1 MFDSL
6 TEVLDTEGCGI
17 HGFQK
22 CAALALEQGAED
34 AVNAAPCLL
43 LAAAAEQFV
52 NLYEGQPLPT
62 EVAEEEYRRFSAYVA
77 ELGEA
82 FASGEENK
90 RVAAMNGIAAGI
102 IESKRA

>member
-6 TEVLDTEGCGI
+6 TEVLDAEGYGI

-22 CAALALEQGAED
+22 CAAMALEQGVKD
-34 AVNAAPCLL
+34 AGNAAPYLL

-62 EVAEEEYRRFSAYVA
+62 QVAEEEYRRFGGYVA

-82 FASGEENK
+82 FASGDEDR
-90 RVAAMNGIAAGI
+90 RVTAMNDVAAGI

>member
-22 CAALALEQGAED
+22 CAALALERGAQD
-34 AVNAAPCLL
+34 AASAAPCLL
-43 LAAAAEQFV
+43 LAVAAEQFV

-62 EVAEEEYRRFSAYVA
+62 EVAEEEYRRFSGYAA
-77 ELGEA
+77 ELAEA
-82 FASGEENK
+82 FASGEEDR
-90 RVAAMNGIAAGI
+90 RVAALDTVAAGI